1 MSLTTILAIVCPL
14 TTIMAFFVFLSEHDD
29 NERTKRELDEERR
42 KSFRLLQENEQLKR
56 RKPKREREYVYL
68 MQRPCDEFHQYRRVY
83 R

>member
-42 KSFRLLQENEQLKR
+42 KSFRLLKENEQLKK
-56 RKPKREREYVYL
+56 RKPKKEYVYF
-68 MQRPCDEFHQYRRVY
+68 MKPYDEFHQYRRVY